1 MKCQSTDNDKKH
13 LTPPSLNKGRPLS
26 ISSVS
31 SAASSNSSSSSANS
45 SASSGVQS
53 SLTRN
58 GSLNYGH
65 EFRKWA
71 YLASIDS
78 LDDSNS
84 TARDTLSV
92 EIAMKELNVSPLSRF
107 KDSAAARAAALAAG
121 AQSRGFGTVGGC
133 SGNVGV
139 GVGANAAPLS
149 SRCPKPS
156 TKLQPSPSSVSS
168 HSNNSSLFRD
178 DGFEDDITSTASE
191 HAPSTAYNQHHRLSF
206 QSRSGQRYRHNRHHQ
221 YRHHSRR
228 TEDDEDEY
236 QSCEEELSNSQ
247 TTASTASN
255 IDDCALSTTSSSIIQ
270 HEHQVLDKISLAQAK
285 QQYRKSLLLEH
296 QQQQYLLNSQ
306 HQSQTK
312 IQALISTPPQIP
324 HFGITPQNPSAN
336 TNAVSNNGCT
346 SPSKQSK
353 CDDRTVNIIGH
364 MPTKSPGYWDSN
376 LSIAQRVVT
385 EIIETERTYVD
396 DLEQI
401 VTGYICYLRN
411 VLKQRK
417 QQQHQQRKE
426 QYQSKVSD
434 SNLMV
439 NGRTTATTDDDKSM
453 FVFND
458 YATSAANEVDDYDVE
473 EAENDLSI
481 RENIL
486 PDVKHLSDTKSET
499 SEGAIMTATHIKR
512 LFSNLEDIYKF
523 NKDLLFRLEECYLN
537 PSSVAEC
544 FVENASGFEIYTHYC
559 TTYPQVVST
568 LTELM
573 SNQTSAQSLRE
584 RQNDLNQSLPLGA
597 YLLKPVQR
605 ILKYHI
611 LFQSLIK
618 HTTDDETVGEKDRQL
633 INEAF
638 SVMTNIACHINT
650 MKKRHEHAIR
660 VQEVQGL
667 LCGWE
672 VSFLYSYSRYHPV

>member
-1 MKCQSTDNDKKH
+1 MKCQATDNDRKH
-13 LTPPSLNKGRPLS
+13 LTPPSLSKGRPLS

-31 SAASSNSSSSSANS
+31 SAASSNSSSSANS

-65 EFRKWA
+65 EYRKWA

-78 LDDSNS
+78 LDNPNS
-84 TARDTLSV
+84 TRDTLSI
-92 EIAMKELNVSPLSRF
+92 EIAMKELNVSPLNRF

-121 AQSRGFGTVGGC
+121 AQSRGFGTAGGGGGVGG
-133 SGNVGV
+133 
-139 GVGANAAPLS
+139 APTPG
-149 SRCPKPS
+149 RCPKPS

-178 DGFEDDITSTASE
+178 DGFEDDIASTASE
-191 HAPSTAYNQHHRLSF
+191 NAPSTTYNQHHRLSF

-221 YRHHSRR
+221 HRHHLRR
-228 TEDDEDEY
+228 AEDDEDEY

-247 TTASTASN
+247 ATASTTSN

-296 QQQQYLLNSQ
+296 QQQQQYLLNSQ

-312 IQALISTPPQIP
+312 IQSLVSTSPKLP
-324 HFGITPQNPSAN
+324 HLGIITQNSSAN
-336 TNAVSNNGCT
+336 ANVVSNNGCT

-417 QQQHQQRKE
+417 QQQQQKE
-426 QYQSKVSD
+426 KYQSKASD

-439 NGRTTATTDDDKSM
+439 NDGTTNTTDDDDKSM

-458 YATSAANEVDDYDVE
+458 DTTSATNDVDDYDVE
-473 EAENDLSI
+473 EAENDLGM

-486 PDVKHLSDTKSET
+486 PNVKHLSDTKSET
-499 SEGAIMTATHIKR
+499 SEGAIMTAAHIKK

-544 FVENASGFEIYTHYC
+544 FVENASGFEVYTHYC

-672 VSFLYSYSRYHPV
+672 VSFLKS